1 MSIDKDMKELETMAA
16 SDEYSIDEM
25 MIGLSGALLILSGR
39 VQIAAVTKSF
49 GKSENVFMALL
60 ELEVLR
66 DRIDE
71 SVRSTRKIAEVIQK
85 LEADTT

>member
-1 MSIDKDMKELETMAA
+1 MAA

-49 GKSENVFMALL
+49 GKSENVFVALR

-71 SVRSTRKIAEVIQK
+71 SVRSTRKIAEVIQR

>member
-1 MSIDKDMKELETMAA
+1 MAA
-16 SDEYSIDEM
+16 SDECSIDEM

-49 GKSENVFMALL
+49 GKSENVFLALR
-60 ELEVLR
+60 ELEELR

-71 SVRSTRKIAEVIQK
+71 SVRSTRKIAEVIQR